1 MKFINLLYVYVFMY
15 KFIYKY
21 DIRLLMLDYKKV
33 NVIEKVKVRKL

>member
-1 MKFINLLYVYVFMY
+1 MKFINLSYVYVFMY

-21 DIRLLMLDYKKV
+21 EIRLLMLDYKKV

>member
-1 MKFINLLYVYVFMY
+1 MY

-21 DIRLLMLDYKKV
+21 EIRLFMLDYKKV

>member
-15 KFIYKY
+15 KFIYIY
-21 DIRLLMLDYKKV
+21 EIRLFILDYKKV